1 MITTTASITVIMII
15 AVIMAEATMDGAGRD
30 GAITVGATKTA
41 MAMMATTM
49 AGISIGR
56 LSSLNLHTRPLSMI
70 ARDSGVFSIHLAGR
84 VASNGW
90 RNQLGVGMVGPVC
103 GLVDEVCGSAR
114 DLAIGPGSNPVAA
127 TCALSFATLTSLR
140 LFVDRVRNASDKPLV
155 HSLKLNKFGRSCHV
169 RVADHRKKLGSAFP
183 FSVSAPAS
191 SRAQSDNRLAVGSDT
206 RMSKLM
212 SLQANSIREAMFTA
226 SPTAE

>member
-56 LSSLNLHTRPLSMI
+56 LSSLNPGHPSAFNDCT
-70 ARDSGVFSIHLAGR
+70 DSGVFQHRFGR
-84 VASNGW
+84 KSREQW
-90 RNQLGVGMVGPVC
+90 LRNQLGVGMVGPVC

-114 DLAIGPGSNPVAA
+114 DLTIE
-127 TCALSFATLTSLR
+127 
-140 LFVDRVRNASDKPLV
+140 LV
-155 HSLKLNKFGRSCHV
+155 
-169 RVADHRKKLGSAFP
+169 
-183 FSVSAPAS
+183 
-191 SRAQSDNRLAVGSDT
+191 
-206 RMSKLM
+206 
-212 SLQANSIREAMFTA
+212 
-226 SPTAE
+226 